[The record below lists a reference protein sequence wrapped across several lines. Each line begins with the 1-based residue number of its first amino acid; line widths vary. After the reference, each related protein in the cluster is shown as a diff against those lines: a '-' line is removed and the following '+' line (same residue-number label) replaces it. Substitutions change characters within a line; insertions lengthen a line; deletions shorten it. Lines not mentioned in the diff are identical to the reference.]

1 MTGMT
6 TGSPTTPATDGSEH
20 PAVELV
26 QITKEFPGVLANDR
40 ISLAVR
46 RGEVL
51 CLLGENGAGKSTL
64 MNILSGMLRPDGGQ
78 VKLDGRV
85 VDIDSP
91 KHAIGLGIGMVY
103 QHSSLVPQ
111 LTVLENLM
119 LGEAKGIRLSAS
131 DAGERLRELGGSLG
145 LDVDPKATTRTLA
158 LGQQQ
163 QLEIIKALWRG
174 SKVLILDEPTSM
186 LTPQGV
192 AELEQIVARLKGQ
205 GLAVV
210 FITHKLHEAIS
221 MGDRVAILSQGRLVG
236 AIEPD
241 ELRSATHDQLQE
253 RIIALMFGSQASQRA
268 ADVAELAAEAEWNRP
283 SRVLDD
289 EPVLEL
295 EDVTVEP
302 GTGEIGAYDVS
313 LQVLKSEI
321 MGIAGVDG
329 NGQRELAEAIAGQ
342 RPLAAGDVRL
352 FGHPI
357 ARLKVAQREK
367 LGLRYVT
374 DDRIHEG
381 TVGSLSVALNI
392 VLKHI
397 GRAPYWERGRIRYA
411 AILSKA
417 RELIGR
423 FEIRTPGPDTRVAA
437 LSGGNVQKVV
447 LARELSFDPKVVV
460 YSKPTYGLDVRTT
473 KSVRQTIREQARQGV
488 SSIVVSTDLEEL
500 LDLCDR
506 IAVISRGRIVGV
518 VENGPSAQQRVG
530 ELMVGG
536 KAA

>member
-1 MTGMT
+1 MT